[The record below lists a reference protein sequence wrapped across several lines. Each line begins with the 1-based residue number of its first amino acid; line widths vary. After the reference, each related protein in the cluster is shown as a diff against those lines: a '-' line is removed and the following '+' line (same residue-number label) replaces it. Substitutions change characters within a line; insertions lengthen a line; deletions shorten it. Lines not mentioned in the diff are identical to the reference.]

1 MAEGDSGR
9 EQGKRGADRNGGRLG
24 EKSDL
29 LLDAPQ
35 LKVDKLN
42 LRIAKVLDLEI
53 EGLETQ
59 LCLEA
64 DLENVVSLL
73 NRLVSVIGDNPEV
86 LQNLLDTV
94 REAIAT
100 ASEAVEE
107 AADETGDEMG
117 DASGSGPDRPR
128 TESGDEF
135 GRTVRHEV
143 DRGGDIITTVLDED
157 GEVLDEQI
165 TGNLEELSG
174 SGAGEDEV

>member
-1 MAEGDSGR
+1 MAEGDPGR
-9 EQGKRGADRNGGRLG
+9 EQGKRGVDRNGGRLG

-86 LQNLLDTV
+86 LQNLLDTL